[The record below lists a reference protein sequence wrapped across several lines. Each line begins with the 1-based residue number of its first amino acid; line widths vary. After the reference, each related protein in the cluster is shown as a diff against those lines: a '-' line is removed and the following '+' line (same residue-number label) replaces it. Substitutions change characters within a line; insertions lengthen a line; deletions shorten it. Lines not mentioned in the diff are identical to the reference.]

1 LVGLTEAELLD
12 IADGLPADPDRP
24 DRLPTLGLWT
34 NPSDVTHV
42 TARSVLACLQSL
54 SRRART
60 TTPYLLLAD
69 AVASLDV
76 RSQLRQRFKA
86 GPERA
91 IANVDLF
98 LEMARAYLV
107 RGLRAFACDMRSNW
121 EEAVRQAEGL
131 LKAREAVE
139 DRGDGAV
146 ASRADVIAA
155 RIIARKSTRVSI

>member
-1 LVGLTEAELLD
+1 
-12 IADGLPADPDRP
+12 
-24 DRLPTLGLWT
+24 
-34 NPSDVTHV
+34 
-42 TARSVLACLQSL
+42 
-54 SRRART
+54 
-60 TTPYLLLAD
+60 
-69 AVASLDV
+69 V